1 MDIKFLFPTCRA
13 FINFLSMVYLL
24 LCLLLFKDFIKPE
37 VALIYVFMVFYFLNE
52 WSKEME
58 KELDKLDK
66 ELKDL
71 EEVLDKKKPK
81 RR

>member
-1 MDIKFLFPTCRA
+1 
-13 FINFLSMVYLL
+13 MVYLL